1 MEFLFFL
8 SALISEIIGTVAG
21 FGSSTV
27 FLPLALLFVDFKTAL
42 TLVALF
48 HLFGNLGRMT
58 FFHHGINKKMLVTFG
73 LPSIIFTIA
82 GAFLVSLVS
91 QDLLKG
97 ILGGFLMIY
106 SVIAIWKEELKV
118 VSTPFNLIL
127 GGSLTGFITGLIGTG
142 GALRGAFLTAFGL
155 PKEQYIATAAS
166 IALAVDITR
175 IPIYLSQGFLE
186 SRFYWY
192 IPLLFIIAFAGSFLG
207 KQIVK
212 HFAYKVFRK
221 IVLVAIF
228 LIGLK
233 FFFDWIIR

>member
-1 MEFLFFL
+1 MEVLFFL
-8 SALISEIIGTVAG
+8 SALFSEIIGTIAG

-48 HLFGNLGRMT
+48 HLFGNLGRIT
-58 FFHHGINKKMLVTFG
+58 FFRHGINKKMLVTFG

-97 ILGGFLMIY
+97 ILGVFLMIY
-106 SVIAIWKEELKV
+106 SVIAIWKEELRV
-118 VSTPFNLIL
+118 VSTSFNLIL

-155 PKEQYIATAAS
+155 PKGQYIATAAS

-175 IPIYLSQGFLE
+175 IPIYLGQGFLE
-186 SRFYWY
+186 SRFYLY
-192 IPLLFIIAFAGSFLG
+192 IPILFFIAFAGSFLG

-212 HFAYKVFRK
+212 RFAYKLFRK

-228 LIGLK
+228 LIGFK
-233 FFFDWIIR
+233 FLFDWIIR